1 MSSENN
7 ENNIKLSSDSVLESI
22 KKDIQAFEIG
32 YNLAANTDKKNIA
45 KVIFSK
51 IYNIIDKYTENPCD

>member
-32 YNLAANTDKKNIA
+32 YNLAANTEKKILQ
-45 KVIFSK
+45 K
-51 IYNIIDKYTENPCD
+51 

>member
-22 KKDIQAFEIG
+22 KKDIQTFEIG
-32 YNLAANTDKKNIA
+32 YNLAANTDKKILQ
-45 KVIFSK
+45 K
-51 IYNIIDKYTENPCD
+51 